1 MTDNATDLQLIRQT
15 VQFYFDGMYNSDV
28 ETLRKAFHPTA
39 ALMGYY
45 DGTLAHIPLEN
56 WLEMVKERPAP
67 SKSGEEYDM
76 KLVSMDVTENVAS
89 VKVKDLYLGLRFTDY
104 LHLMKVDG
112 NWLIVNKM
120 FHHEP
125 RPEIG

>member
-1 MTDNATDLQLIRQT
+1 MTDNTTDLQLIRQT
-15 VQFYFDGMYNSDV
+15 VQLYFDGMYHSDV
-28 ETLRKAFHPTA
+28 EKLKKAFHASA

-45 DGTLAHIPLEN
+45 DENLAHIPLEN

-89 VKVKDLYLGLRFTDY
+89 VKVRDFYMGLWFTDY
-104 LHLMKVDG
+104 LSLLKIEGEWV
-112 NWLIVNKM
+112 IVYKT

-125 RPEIG
+125 RS

>member
-15 VQFYFDGMYNSDV
+15 VQLYFDGMYNSDV

-45 DGTLAHIPLEN
+45 DGTLTHIPLEN
-56 WLEMVKERPAP
+56 WLEMVKDRPAP

-76 KLVSMDVTENVAS
+76 KLVSMDVTENVAV
-89 VKVKDLYLGLRFTDY
+89 VKVRDFYMGLWFTDY
-104 LHLMKVDG
+104 LSLLKIEGEWV
-112 NWLIVNKM
+112 IVYKT

-125 RPEIG
+125 RS